1 MNIYRLPSASTFFV
15 PLDGVFCCDVQI
27 LEELA
32 EFDLISMEI
41 GEFWS

>member
-1 MNIYRLPSASTFFV
+1 MDCFV
-15 PLDGVFCCDVQI
+15 AAYLALLG

-41 GEFWS
+41 GEFRSQKTAF